1 MIARNRLHGQ
11 VKLVR
16 IGLVL
21 LVAISALSL
30 EGGRPVSA
38 QKGQACPR
46 VANKGEITASK
57 TGEIVPGDSHW
68 YSWKV
73 SSGDH
78 QVWVQGADDFELF
91 LCIKGVFKNWP
102 SCSANYGPVGDGCV
116 FDPEGKGNS
125 SHPGIGEAVKGP
137 ANALVGVTLCR
148 SGCIRS
154 PLGANPRLYTLAV
167 R

>member
-1 MIARNRLHGQ
+1 MVQLRSLASTSLILLIALPA
-11 VKLVR
+11 
-16 IGLVL
+16 LVL
-21 LVAISALSL
+21 QSGSSARADQ
-30 EGGRPVSA
+30 GP
-38 QKGQACPR
+38 KPACPR
-46 VANKGEITASK
+46 VANRGEITASK
-57 TGEIVPGDSHW
+57 TGEMVPGDVHW

-78 QVWVQGADDFELF
+78 QVWVQGADDFDIV
-91 LCIKGVFKNWP
+91 LCINGVSKSWP
-102 SCSANYGPVGDGCV
+102 SCSKNYGPVGDGCL

-137 ANALVGVTLCR
+137 ANALIGVTLCR

-154 PLGANPRLYTLAV
+154 PLGSTPSPYTLAV